1 MVNASMNEYEALA
14 HAFLR
19 SMAEKKRL
27 PPHGD
32 EVSASMRGEM
42 AVLRQLGESAE
53 QMTAG
58 DLSRELRMTTSRI
71 AAVLNSLQK
80 KGLIERGG
88 DAQDRR
94 RVLVRLTDEGRA
106 LCEHRK
112 ACVRRRLA
120 AIFAQLGMEDTRSFV
135 RIMGRVFEINEALGA
150 REDSPAGARRM

>member
-1 MVNASMNEYEALA
+1 MNEYEALA
-14 HAFLR
+14 YVFLR
-19 SMAEKKRL
+19 DMAKKKRL

-42 AVLRQLGESAE
+42 AVLRQLGESGNAL
-53 QMTAG
+53 TAG

-94 RVLVRLTDEGRA
+94 RVLVRLTGEGSA

-120 AIFAQLGMEDTRSFV
+120 AIFEQLGMEDTRAFV
-135 RIMGRVFEINEALGA
+135 RIMGRVFEINEALSAPG
-150 REDSPAGARRM
+150 DSPAGARRM

>member
-1 MVNASMNEYEALA
+1 MNEYEALA
-14 HAFLR
+14 HAFLNQ
-19 SMAEKKRL
+19 MAAKRRL

-42 AVLRQLGESAE
+42 AVLRQLGESGNAL
-53 QMTAG
+53 TAG

-80 KGLIERGG
+80 KGMIERGE

-94 RVLVRLTDEGRA
+94 RVLVRLTAAGSA
-106 LCEHRK
+106 VCEDRK

-120 AIFAQLGMEDTRSFV
+120 AIFERLGMEDTREFM
-135 RIMGRVFEINEALGA
+135 RIMGRVFDINEALGG
-150 REDSPAGARRM
+150 AGDCPRAGRRM

>member
-1 MVNASMNEYEALA
+1 MNEYEALA
-14 HAFLR
+14 HAFLN

-42 AVLRQLGESAE
+42 AVLRLLGESE
-53 QMTAG
+53 LPLTAG
-58 DLSRELRMTTSRI
+58 DLSRDLRMTTSRI

-94 RVLVRLTDEGRA
+94 RVLVRLTGEGSA

-120 AIFAQLGMEDTRSFV
+120 AIFEQLGMEDTRAFV
-135 RIMGRVFEINEALGA
+135 RIMGRVLEINEALGA
-150 REDSPAGARRM
+150 PQDCPADARRM